1 MTTST
6 SYYATMRFANR
17 LELWLTIACAVFFVV
32 LCVAQWSIY
41 AHGGGV
47 MTGSGPYHGGGAT
60 NGAGTSHHL
69 PGTPTQAQCRAESEW
84 RDADISACARA
95 R

>member
-1 MTTST
+1 MTTPNS
-6 SYYATMRFANR
+6 SYYATNRFGKR

-47 MTGSGPYHGGGAT
+47 TSGSSHHGGGASS
-60 NGAGTSHHL
+60 GAGTSHHL
-69 PGTPTQAQCRAESEW
+69 AGTPTQAQCRAESEW
-84 RDADISACARA
+84 RDADGVICLRV

>member
-1 MTTST
+1 MTTTTT
-6 SYYATMRFANR
+6 SYYATMRLANR

-47 MTGSGPYHGGGAT
+47 TSGSSHHGGGTT

-69 PGTPTQAQCRAESEW
+69 LGTPTQAQCRAESEW
-84 RDADISACARA
+84 RDADRVVCLRA